1 MVGFL
6 RIATSPRILESPLS
20 VSSAVGHIHQWSAL
34 PSADVLVTGPRHLD
48 IALSLVEAAGTAGNL
63 ATDAQLA
70 AYAREYG
77 PELHSNDTDVG
88 RFSELRWIDPLA

>member
-20 VSSAVGHIHQWSAL
+20 VSSAVGHIHQWPAL
-34 PSADVLVTGPRHLD
+34 PSADV
-48 IALSLVEAAGTAGNL
+48 ALSLVEAAGTAGNL

-70 AYAREYG
+70 AYALEYG
-77 PELHSNDTDVG
+77 AELHSNDTDFG
-88 RFSELRWIDPLA
+88 RFSELRWINPLA